1 MSFAEKVSALHD
13 LFGVP
18 TNAPLPIQL
27 TMMREQMGI
36 AGAGTLRPCIRDRY
50 SSPRCAQLD
59 HSRQ

>member
-1 MSFAEKVSALHD
+1 MSFAEKVSALQD

-18 TNAPLPIQL
+18 TNALLPIQL

-50 SSPRCAQLD
+50 SSPRCAQPD